1 MFMSL
6 SIIFLVIFSGVCL
19 TFMLLFFLRSERA
32 IDRQLKAED
41 MLLENKKQLFSKKIS
56 LMREDEKVFFR
67 LLEKIA
73 GTEYYVF
80 PQVHL
85 TELIQ
90 VAHGVSDHENL
101 YQILGVKSVDF
112 AIFDKQTIAPR
123 VAIELNGEYHF
134 WKSQRSKDEMRK
146 ALFAQVGIGFVAIQ
160 KAASYNTQA
169 LQEQIAQYLSPISPQ
184 A

>member
-1 MFMSL
+1 MNL
-6 SIIFLVIFSGVCL
+6 VIIFLTVFSGVSL
-19 TFMLLFFLRSERA
+19 TFMLLFYLRSERA

-56 LMREDEKVFFR
+56 IMREDEKVFFHI
-67 LLEKIA
+67 LETIVGA
-73 GTEYYVF
+73 DYYVF

-90 VAHGVSDHENL
+90 VEDGVRDHENL

-112 AIFDKQTIAPR
+112 AIFDRQKIVPK
-123 VAIELNGEYHF
+123 VAIELNGKYHF

-146 ALFAQVGIGFVAIQ
+146 ELFASVGIGFVAIQ
-160 KAASYNTQA
+160 KAASYNTQE
-169 LQEQIAQYLSPISPQ
+169 LQEQLSKYLSSIS